1 MNPLR
6 VPSNWTGEAKAFVR
20 QVEEER
26 EASEARFNSKITSKV
41 GEWKDWTPTL
51 VWTGTPPSPVTKT
64 ARYCIIGKT
73 LFFNV
78 YVTSPD
84 GNGATNLTI
93 SLPDK
98 PKENCIATAQQG
110 VGTTWTGPLCVL
122 NATAQQIQFRSIS
135 ACTNAVACYF
145 RITGQYEI

>member
-6 VPSNWTGEAKAFVR
+6 VPSGWTGEAKAFVR

-26 EASEARFNSKITSKV
+26 EASESRVNSKV
-41 GEWKDWTPTL
+41 GTWKSWTPTL
-51 VWTGTPPSPVTKT
+51 SWTGTPPSPVTTT
-64 ARYCIIGKT
+64 ARYCITGKT

-84 GNGATNLTI
+84 GNGATGLTI
-93 SLPDK
+93 SLPVN
-98 PKENCIATAQQG
+98 PKELSVVSAQQG
-110 VGTTWTGPLCVL
+110 VGSTWTGPLCYV
-122 NATAQQIQFRSIS
+122 NPSSNIIGFRSIS
-135 ACTNAVACYF
+135 TCTNAVACYF